1 MESLARS
8 GIITLTT
15 DFGLDDAYIGIVKA
29 TLLSIYPEAR
39 LVDITHNIAPQ
50 NIQEASYILFTA
62 VKYFPRATVHLAVV
76 DPGVGSSRR
85 PILVCNNGHF
95 LVGPDNGILTDFLDD
110 SAKVFFLSRPQ
121 FFLSHVSHTFHARDV
136 FAPVAAHLAR
146 GTEPEQMGELITD
159 AVRLER
165 ARPVVESNRII
176 GTVIYIDHFG
186 NMITNIK
193 ADQLDDDSIV
203 RVMGKE
209 IQGISTSYSEKP
221 KGTLLAV
228 VGSSGF
234 LEIALASDS
243 AALRL
248 KGAVG
253 LVVEARK
260 PG

>member
-1 MESLARS
+1 MESLTRS

-15 DFGLDDAYIGIVKA
+15 DFGLDDAYVGIVKA
-29 TLLSIYPEAR
+29 VLLSIFPGAA

-50 NIQEASYILFTA
+50 NLEEASYILYTS
-62 VKYFPRATVHLAVV
+62 VKYFPTATVHLAVV

-85 PILVCNNGHF
+85 PILVQSRGQF
-95 LVGPDNGILTDFLDD
+95 LVGPDNGVFTDFLDD
-110 SAKVFFLSRPQ
+110 AAKVFFLNRPQ

-146 GTEPEQMGELITD
+146 GTEPEQMGELISD
-159 AVRLER
+159 PARLER
-165 ARPVVESNRII
+165 LKPVCEPDRIV
-176 GTVIYIDHFG
+176 GSVIYIDRFG

-193 ADQLDDDSIV
+193 ANQVDDDSVV

-209 IQGISTSYSEKP
+209 IQGVSSSYSEKP

-228 VGSSGF
+228 IGSSGL

-248 KGAVG
+248 KGSIGQAVE
-253 LVVEARK
+253 VRK
-260 PG
+260 PA

>member
-1 MESLARS
+1 MESLTRS

-15 DFGLDDAYIGIVKA
+15 DFGLDDAYVGIVKA

-39 LVDITHNIAPQ
+39 LVDISHNIAPQ
-50 NIQEASYILFTA
+50 NIPEASYLLFTS

-85 PILVCNNGHF
+85 PILVCSNGHF
-95 LVGPDNGILTDFLDD
+95 LVGPDNGILTDFLND
-110 SAKVFFLSRPQ
+110 SARVYFLNRPQ
-121 FFLSHVSHTFHARDV
+121 FFLSHLSHTFHARDV

-165 ARPVVESNRII
+165 PRPALEPSRIL
-176 GTVIYIDHFG
+176 GTVIYIDRFG

-193 ADQLDDDSIV
+193 AEQLEDDSVV
-203 RVMGKE
+203 RVMGKD

-228 VGSSGF
+228 AGSSGF

-253 LVVEARK
+253 LAVEVRK
-260 PG
+260 AV